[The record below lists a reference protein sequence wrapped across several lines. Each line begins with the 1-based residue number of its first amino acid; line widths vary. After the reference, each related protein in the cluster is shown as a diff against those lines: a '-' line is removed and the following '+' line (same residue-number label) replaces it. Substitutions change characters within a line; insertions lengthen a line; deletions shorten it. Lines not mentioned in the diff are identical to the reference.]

1 MMKVSKLLG
10 EHFKEAPADCQIAS
24 HALMVRGGY
33 IKQVGTGIFSLY
45 PSTKRITRK
54 IENIL
59 IRLNKWSMERGIN
72 VREVILLDNAKN
84 VLEKYV

>member
-33 IKQVGTGIFSLY
+33 IKQVGTGIFSRL
-45 PSTKRITRK
+45 
-54 IENIL
+54 NIL
-59 IRLNKWSMERGIN
+59 SHKKRFVNMFF
-72 VREVILLDNAKN
+72 
-84 VLEKYV
+84 

>member
-45 PSTKRITRK
+45 PLDKAY
-54 IENIL
+54 
-59 IRLNKWSMERGIN
+59 NK
-72 VREVILLDNAKN
+72 KN
-84 VLEKYV
+84 